1 MSHESLGHDPVY
13 YAHYKALR
21 LRRHPHGILEV
32 IMSGEGTNKSGLAT
46 ADARMHRELAD
57 IWRDIDRDPDTRVA
71 VIRGEGKG
79 FSAGGDLHLV
89 EQMATD
95 FEVRTRVWHE
105 ARDLVYNV
113 INCSKPIVS
122 AMHGPAVGAGLVAG
136 LLADI
141 SIATKS
147 ARIIDGH
154 TRLGV
159 AAGDHAAIVWPLLC
173 GMAKAKYYL
182 LLCEPV
188 SGEEAERIGL
198 VSLAVDENDLLPKAF
213 EVATRLANGSQT
225 AIRWTKYALN
235 NWLRSAGPAFDTSL
249 ALEFMGFAG
258 PDVREGVT
266 SLRERRAPDF
276 RGAHAAGGAT
286 DGHSSDRAGSTDG
299 DRLGKDPV

>member
-1 MSHESLGHDPVY
+1 MPPDTSRSTPDF
-13 YAHYKALR
+13 YAHYQALQ
-21 LRRHPHGILEV
+21 LRRHPHGVLEV
-32 IMSGEGTNKSGLAT
+32 IMNGEGANRSGLAT
-46 ADARMHRELAD
+46 ADAQMHRELAE
-57 IWRDIDRDPDTRVA
+57 IWRDIDRDPDARVA

-79 FSAGGDLHLV
+79 FSAGGDLQLV

-95 FEVRTRVWHE
+95 FAVRTRVWQE

-141 SIATKS
+141 SIATRS

-198 VSLAVDENDLLPKAF
+198 VSLAVDEHDLLPKAF
-213 EVATRLANGSQT
+213 EVAEKLAHGSQT

-276 RGAHAAGGAT
+276 RGADAAKGNPPGRGGPG
-286 DGHSSDRAGSTDG
+286 GHSA
-299 DRLGKDPV
+299 